1 MRSYAGDVIVIG
13 AGLAGICASLELLDA
28 GQRVVM
34 LDRDRHENF
43 GGLAKESFGGIFVV
57 GSNEQRRA
65 GVHDTPAQ
73 AYADWA
79 SFAEFTADDIWPRRW
94 AEAYVERCHEDVYQ
108 WVKGRGVSFF
118 PVPHWIER
126 GGATQ
131 GNSVPRFHM
140 VWGTGFEL
148 VRRLLLRLESHPRRD
163 RLKIAFG
170 HRVEQLVSS
179 AGSIS
184 GCAGVL
190 EEDGSPFEASAG
202 CVLVAAGGI
211 NGSIERV
218 RRHWHA
224 DWGTPPETILNG
236 SHRFADGT
244 LHDAAQA
251 VGARLT
257 NLDRMWNYASGVHH
271 WQPRKPDHGLS
282 VVPPRSALWLDWRG
296 ERIGPEPMMS
306 GFDTRELVT
315 RVCAQERQYSWQLMN
330 RRIAMKELAISG
342 SEFNPSMRRRKI
354 LATLRDLLLGNR
366 WLYRQLTEN
375 CADVVVAPNL
385 RELVAAMNRVN
396 GDEAVEF
403 ERVAAAVSRYD
414 AAVARGAPY
423 DDPQLERIAA
433 MKAWRGDRVRTAKS
447 QRIVDDGALPLVAIR
462 EFVISRKSLGGI
474 QTDLSCRVLDA
485 GGEPIPGLFAAGE
498 AAGFGGGGMHGLRG
512 LEGGF
517 LGGCILGGRIAGRA
531 IGGTTSGNQ
540 P

>member
-13 AGLAGICASLELLDA
+13 AGLAGICACLELLDA
-28 GQRVVM
+28 GQRVIL
-34 LDRDRHENF
+34 LDRDRQENF

-65 GVHDTPAQ
+65 GVHDTPAL

-79 SFAEFTADDIWPRRW
+79 SFAEFTADDLWPRRW

-108 WVKGRGVSFF
+108 WVKARGVSFF

-148 VRRLLLRLESHPRRD
+148 VRRLLLRLEGHPRRD
-163 RLKIAFG
+163 RLEIAFG

-184 GCAGVL
+184 GCAGAL
-190 EEDGSPFEASAG
+190 EEDGTPFEASAP

-224 DWGTPPETILNG
+224 DWRTPPATILNG

-251 VGARLT
+251 HGARLT

-271 WQPRKPDHGLS
+271 WRPRKPDHGLS

-306 GFDTRELVT
+306 GLDTRELVT
-315 RVCAQERQYSWQLMN
+315 RVCAQERQYSWQLLN
-330 RRIAMKELAISG
+330 RRIALKELAISG
-342 SEFNPSMRRRKI
+342 AEFNPSMRQRKI

-385 RELVAAMNRVN
+385 RELVAAMNRAN

-414 AAVARGAPY
+414 TAVARGAPY
-423 DDPQLERIAA
+423 DDPQLARIAA
-433 MKAWRGDRVRTAKS
+433 MKAWRGDRVRTASS

-474 QTDLSCRVLDA
+474 QTDLSSRVLDA
-485 GGEPIPGLFAAGE
+485 AGEPIPGLFAAGE

-531 IGGTTSGNQ
+531 ISGTSSGNQ